1 MLTIV
6 SIKYLTYTYFPA
18 TSFSKDILEKIW
30 NCCSNCLLSA
40 QIRLFENYYLR
51 NLDWRLN

>member
-18 TSFSKDILEKIW
+18 RSFSKDISKRFEIAVRTIRSLHKFVFLKIIT
-30 NCCSNCLLSA
+30 SA
-40 QIRLFENYYLR
+40 ES
-51 NLDWRLN
+51 